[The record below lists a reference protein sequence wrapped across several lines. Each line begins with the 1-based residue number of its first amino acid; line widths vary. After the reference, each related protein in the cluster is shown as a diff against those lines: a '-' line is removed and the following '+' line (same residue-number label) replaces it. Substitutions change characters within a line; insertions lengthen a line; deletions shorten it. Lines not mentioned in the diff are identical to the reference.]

1 MSNQYSLKIYPAG
14 RGRDIY
20 RNIEIC
26 GNSTLDQLCEVIIK
40 AFDFDSDHLYE
51 FCMDNRMY
59 GEHSY
64 QSYPEGDDLSTDVK
78 LDEIGLC
85 KGQKFTL
92 HYDFGDDWMF
102 TITVSKISKVQD
114 GFEPRIVKAQGS
126 IEQYPDWD
134 DDEFEDDFDD
144 D

>member
-26 GNSTLDQLCEVIIK
+26 G
-40 AFDFDSDHLYE
+40 
-51 FCMDNRMY
+51 DN
-59 GEHSY
+59 
-64 QSYPEGDDLSTDVK
+64 
-78 LDEIGLC
+78 
-85 KGQKFTL
+85 
-92 HYDFGDDWMF
+92 
-102 TITVSKISKVQD
+102 QD
-114 GFEPRIVKAQGS
+114 GFEPRIVKAKGS

-134 DDEFEDDFDD
+134 DDDFDD